1 MRGESTGHKNTEQF
15 QPAKGSERIRNTLA
29 NIAEK
34 EVRREKNRTSH
45 KWERGLKLVMTQ
57 KRLSCRTYL
66 KILLKTEA
74 EKKRNMDR
82 SDTGMTLKNN

>member
-1 MRGESTGHKNTEQF
+1 MKGKICLCYKQGRGGPVPKSRPCEISSECGGESTGHKNTEQF

-57 KRLSCRTYL
+57 KRLSC
-66 KILLKTEA
+66 
-74 EKKRNMDR
+74 
-82 SDTGMTLKNN
+82 